1 MPRNGGTRTKYP
13 AKLLSQGGETKDG
26 TKITRRQALKSLAAI
41 GLLAAVD
48 VAALSSCGRK
58 PLTFSQPK
66 KRMILLGIDGLDPQI
81 MGRMMAEGKL
91 PNLSRLMD
99 MGGCRE
105 ITTTIPPQ
113 SPVAWATV
121 ITGRDPGCH
130 GIYDFLH
137 RNPAD
142 YSAVSAMASIVPPK
156 YCLPVHKWRLPLA
169 SSQARINRKGA
180 AFWELLEDQGIP
192 CGIYRVPSNF
202 PPRDNGA
209 KQIAGLGTPDMR
221 GTESGASYYFTE
233 EPASRNRGVL
243 RSQVRIANNKIKARL
258 EGPTNSLRSGYPRAS
273 VGFDVW
279 LDRQRRMAKIVIQGS
294 EVLLRQGEWSNWVPV
309 RFTFMPKV
317 KSAAGICR
325 FYLKEVVP
333 KFKLYVTPINF
344 DPMEPPL
351 PVDAPRGYAQE
362 LATKFGRFY
371 TAGLPEDT
379 AALSEDVLDDDEYLH
394 QAQTILDEDRR
405 LYESLLNE
413 FDEGLFFYYFGT
425 TDRNQHMFWRTMDP
439 LHPQYEAATARRY
452 GDVVESCYL
461 VSDELA
467 GQALDACDEQTTL
480 VLFSDHGFAPYYR
493 CFHLNT
499 WLVRNNYMRMR
510 TANDIGEI
518 GRHHVDWSNTAAYGM
533 GLNGLYLNLTGRE
546 KEGSISPAQREALV
560 RALAKD
566 LKAIRDP
573 DTGERI
579 VANVYIS
586 ERTYESVSPN
596 VAPDLILGYARGY
609 RCSTNSGKGRVGP
622 YVIDSNISKW
632 SGDHCI
638 DAAAVPGVILS
649 NRPMAA
655 RPLNLMD
662 IPVTALVDF
671 GVEIPPELKGKP
683 LWRG

>member
-1 MPRNGGTRTKYP
+1 MPRHRGTPRKDLF
-13 AKLLSQGGETKDG
+13 KLQSKSGEDKQSTQ
-26 TKITRRQALKSLAAI
+26 ITRRQALKSLAAM

-48 VAALSSCGRK
+48 VTALSSCGRRPSSLPK
-58 PLTFSQPK
+58 PR

-81 MGRMMAEGKL
+81 ISRMMGEGKL
-91 PNLSRLMD
+91 PNLSRLME

-105 ITTTIPPQ
+105 IATTIPPQ

-121 ITGRDPGCH
+121 ITGRDPGFH

-137 RNPAD
+137 RDPSD
-142 YSAVSAMASIVPPK
+142 YGPVSALASIAPPK
-156 YCLPVHKWRLPLA
+156 YCLPVHKWRLPLM
-169 SSQARINRKGA
+169 SSQATTTRNGV

-202 PPRDNGA
+202 PPKDNGA
-209 KQIAGLGTPDMR
+209 KQIAGLGTPDIR
-221 GTESGASYYFTE
+221 GTKGGASYYFTE
-233 EPASRNRGVL
+233 EPASRNRNVL
-243 RSQVRIANNKIKARL
+243 RSQVRIVNNQIKARL
-258 EGPTNSLRSGYPRAS
+258 EGPPNSLRSGYPRTS
-273 VGFDVW
+273 VEFDVW
-279 LDRQRRMAKIVIQGS
+279 LDRQRRMAKVVIQGS
-294 EVLLRQGEWSNWVPV
+294 ELLLRQGEWSNWVPV

-333 KFKLYVTPINF
+333 RFKLYVTPIHF
-344 DPMEPPL
+344 DPMAPPL

-379 AALSEDVLDDDEYLH
+379 TALSEDVLDDDEYLH

-493 CFHLNT
+493 RFHLNT

-510 TANDIGEI
+510 TSNDIGEI
-518 GRHHVDWSNTAAYGM
+518 KRHVDWSNTAAYGL
-533 GLNGLYLNLTGRE
+533 GLNGLYLNLAGRE
-546 KEGSISPAQREALV
+546 KEGSVSPAQREALV
-560 RALAKD
+560 ASLAKD
-566 LKAIRDP
+566 LKAVRDP
-573 DTGERI
+573 ETGTRV
-579 VANVYIS
+579 VANVYIP
-586 ERTYESVSPN
+586 ERTYESVNPS

-609 RCSTNSGKGRVGP
+609 RCSVSSGEGRVGP
-622 YVIDSNISKW
+622 HVIDPNTSKW

-638 DAAAVPGVILS
+638 DAAAVPGVALS
-649 NRPMAA
+649 NRSMAA
-655 RPLNLMD
+655 RPLNLID
-662 IPVTALVDF
+662 IPVTALSDF
-671 GVEIPPELKGKP
+671 GVKIPPALKGKP